1 LENKIENVIFLSIK
15 SLFGED
21 SLLSEKLSE
30 KEISALYALSKKHDA
45 AHLVGMALE
54 RQGLLPKES
63 EIAKK
68 FKKQQ
73 MIAMLRQERMDYE
86 LSEIRRVFEEAGIR
100 FLPLK
105 GAVLRSLYPAPWL
118 RTSCDIDVLVDEE
131 ALDACVTLLC
141 ERLGYEAEN
150 QRNYHDISLH
160 APSGV
165 HLELHFSILE
175 HMAQI
180 DGELSRVW
188 EFATPISEGAFEH
201 RLTNEYLLFHTV
213 AHMAYHFRHGGC
225 GIRPLLDLFL
235 VHEKLTVDE
244 AVLRAHLS
252 ACSLEAF
259 YESVVA
265 LSRVWFGDAEPTE
278 LTAAMQEFLLS
289 GGVYGSL
296 ENRVS
301 VAQGVQGSKKK
312 YLLRRIFLPYDDL
325 CLQYPVLRKHR
336 LLTPIC
342 EVRRWFRILFGGR
355 VRRSVREIRIST
367 SLSEEK
373 LDRTSELM
381 AKIGLNK

>member
-1 LENKIENVIFLSIK
+1 LENKIENVMFFLIK
-15 SLFGED
+15 SLFCES
-21 SLLSEKLSE
+21 SLLSEPLSE
-30 KEISALYALSKKHDA
+30 EELSALYALSKKHDV

-68 FKKQQ
+68 FQKQQ
-73 MIAMLRQERMDYE
+73 MIAMLRQERLDFE
-86 LSEIRRVFEEAGIR
+86 LTQIRRVFEATGIR

-105 GAVLRSLYPAPWL
+105 GAVLRSLYPVPWL
-118 RTSCDIDVLVDEE
+118 RTSCDIDVLVDESN
-131 ALDACVTLLC
+131 LDICVTLLC
-141 ERLGYEAEN
+141 EQLGYTAE
-150 QRNYHDISLH
+150 QERNYHDISLH

-165 HLELHFSILE
+165 HLELHFNILE
-175 HMAQI
+175 HMAQL

-188 EFATPISEGAFEH
+188 EFATPICDGAFGH
-201 RLTNEYLLFHTV
+201 RLTNEYLVFHTV

-235 VHEKLTVDE
+235 MREKLTIDE
-244 AVLRAHLS
+244 AVLRSHLS

-259 YESVVA
+259 YESA
-265 LSRVWFGDAEPTE
+265 LTLSQVWFGDAEPTE
-278 LTAAMQEFLLS
+278 LSDAMQEYLLS

-301 VAQGVQGSKKK
+301 VAQSAQGGKAK
-312 YLLRRIFLPYDDL
+312 YLLRRIFLPYCDL
-325 CLQYPVLRKHR
+325 CLQYPVLKKHK

-355 VRRSVREIRIST
+355 ARRSARELRVST
-367 SLSEEK
+367 TLSEEK
-373 LDRTSELM
+373 IDRTGELM
-381 AKIGLNK
+381 EKIGLSQ